1 MHIKRILLAFVLFVS
16 TIASAQTIK
25 SQVTYR
31 ILQTA
36 NTLLEAQQLEAAEE
50 YYKKGLSR
58 AKENYDYY
66 CQALAYQGLG
76 TLYAKLEQKDK
87 AIESYKS
94 AISLYRVQKQMV
106 IASVVENL
114 LKSVQGIGDLY
125 AGVEIGA
132 KGVKMSVIDVRL
144 SKDKE
149 FDYTLVMDTSINT
162 DAASL
167 SYQSEKETADAI
179 GAFWGVIKNRLKIS
193 PRHVHIVISSGLKQ
207 ELDKYNKVEYFAQV
221 VRPKDLDTA
230 IKIRWINAQEESE
243 LSLLGIVPQKHR
255 YTTDQLDV
263 GSGNT
268 KGGYFNVVKNFI
280 PVTFPV
286 GTKSFQRLLESKSN
300 KDDLNDYLKAAD
312 KIWKDSLSSIVSGYF
327 SDKIDFKQ
335 RDILYLSGGIVWSIT
350 SLTYPQK
357 VNDNY
362 VEIRQSDI
370 TAFRNNLINNYDK
383 ITQPDFSQITDYNVS
398 EAAKKNIAQVLKT
411 YDRKAMIA
419 GTIWLDELIKEINS
433 IKPDKKIIFPK
444 YAYMGW
450 ISGYLIKK
458 VTRQYTGFFK

>member
-1 MHIKRILLAFVLFVS
+1 MKKILLVALLFSSV
-16 TIASAQTIK
+16 IATGQKIK

-36 NTLLEAQQLEAAEE
+36 NTLLEAQQLDAAEE
-50 YYKKGLSR
+50 YYKTGLKR
-58 AKENYDYY
+58 AKADFDYY
-66 CQALAYQGLG
+66 CQALAYQGMG
-76 TLYAKLEQKDK
+76 TLYAKLAQKDK
-87 AIESYKS
+87 AIECYKN
-94 AISLYRVQKQMV
+94 AISIYRAQKQMV

-125 AGVEIGA
+125 AGIEVGA
-132 KGVKMSVIDVRL
+132 RGIKMSVIDVKL
-144 SKDKE
+144 SQDRE
-149 FDYTLVMDTSINT
+149 FDYTLIMDTSINT

-167 SYQSEKETADAI
+167 SYQSEKETTDAI
-179 GAFWGVIKNRLKIS
+179 AVYWGIIKNRLKIS
-193 PRHVHIVISSGLKQ
+193 PKHVYIVISSGLKQ
-207 ELDKYNKVEYFAQV
+207 ELDKYNKIEYFAKV
-221 VRPKDLDTA
+221 IRPKDLDTV
-230 IKIRWINAQEESE
+230 IKVRWINAQEESE

-286 GTKSFQRLLESKSN
+286 GTKSFQRLLESKTN
-300 KDDLNDYLKAAD
+300 KDDLNDYVKEAE
-312 KIWKDSLSSIVSGYF
+312 KIWKDSLYSVVSGYF
-327 SDKIDFKQ
+327 TDKIDFKQ

-350 SLTYPQK
+350 SLTYPQR

-362 VEIRQSDI
+362 VELKQNDI

-383 ITQPDFSQITDYNVS
+383 ITQPDYSLVVDYKIA

-419 GTIWLDELIKEINS
+419 GTIWLDELIKEVNT